1 MPALRRGANCGTKNQ
16 LNGKRHPSRRSI
28 NRENMHVN
36 SPCSIPNHHQ
46 QQQQTVVKLWQTV
59 KIVTKMEGN
68 VQLPLG
74 AYI

>member
-1 MPALRRGANCGTKNQ
+1 MPALRRRANCGTKNQ

-28 NRENMHVN
+28 NQANMHV
-36 SPCSIPNHHQ
+36 PNHH
-46 QQQQTVVKLWQTV
+46 QQQTVVKLWQTV